1 LNAKS
6 KPSSN
11 YTCGRCS
18 RDKKVPQ
25 KFSAQNF
32 MIPSS
37 VPAELQNLTQ
47 IEEMLLARAL
57 PTMKVFTNVGGQRGY
72 SGHCI
77 NLPQKVEELVQ
88 SLPRCPKD
96 IPMIIVTMKG
106 NDNNFRDVVVRKR
119 KVEKALF
126 WLIEHNPLYHDI
138 CIDRN
143 TLDKLT
149 CNGVPND
156 LRLIETPPNELNNI
170 NETIK
175 STDVNK
181 DNDLE
186 QVFNHETS
194 TSSFLPKYK

>member
-1 LNAKS
+1 MSIHFACIAFLVVTAAHRNAS
-6 KPSSN
+6 CPCTAYYES
-11 YTCGRCS
+11 
-18 RDKKVPQ
+18 
-25 KFSAQNF
+25 
-32 MIPSS
+32 
-37 VPAELQNLTQ
+37 
-47 IEEMLLARAL
+47 
-57 PTMKVFTNVGGQRGY
+57 FTNVGGQRGY

-77 NLPQKVEELVQ
+77 NLPQKVEELAQ

-96 IPMIIVTMKG
+96 IPMIVTMKR
-106 NDNNFRDVVVRKR
+106 NDNFRDVVDRKD

-143 TLDKLT
+143 TLDKLR

-175 STDVNK
+175 SADVNM

-186 QVFNHETS
+186 QVFNHETPS
-194 TSSFLPKYK
+194 SSFFTCKYK